1 MSRWLDPAD
10 QVTGA
15 VTAFAREVADPVR
28 LTVLQLLAAEGPRT
42 MSEMADFLE
51 LPAPLLGNHLARLRA
66 AELVTVQR
74 TGRHAVY
81 RIAHPRTAEALDAL
95 SLLAGDIGAASHR
108 DRVPS
113 PLALAHTCYGHIAGR
128 LGVGMFTAA
137 VQRAAILPPD
147 PGRTELELGASA
159 TDYFSELGV
168 DLASVQPG
176 RRKLAAACLD
186 WLERRPHL
194 AGALGDAVLGSF
206 LRQGLVTSTPG
217 SRVLA
222 LTSKGRKRLHAFL
235 GEDAA

>member
-10 QVTGA
+10 RVTGA

-42 MSEMADFLE
+42 MSEIADFLE
-51 LPAPLLGNHLARLRA
+51 LPAPRLGNHLARLRA
-66 AELVTVQR
+66 AELVTVER

-81 RIAHPRTAEALDAL
+81 RIAHPRTAEVLDAL
-95 SLLAGDIGAASHR
+95 ALLAGDIGTAGDR
-108 DRVPS
+108 DRAPS

-128 LGVGMFTAA
+128 LGVGLFMAA
-137 VQRAAILPPD
+137 VERAAVLPPD
-147 PGRTELELGASA
+147 PGRTELELGSGASE
-159 TDYFSELGV
+159 YFRELGV
-168 DLASVQPG
+168 DVPSVQPG

-194 AGALGDAVLGSF
+194 AGALGDAVLSSF
-206 LRQGLVTSTPG
+206 LRQGLLTGTAG

-222 LTSKGRKRLHAFL
+222 LTSKGRKQLQPFL
-235 GEDAA
+235 AGDAA